1 MLSLFP
7 NQDMAESRYI
17 HGSRGAEQARLAKL
31 NDLVNPSFL
40 EFLQLDGARST
51 R

>member
-17 HGSRGAEQARLAKL
+17 HGSRRAEQAPLATL
-31 NDLVNPSFL
+31 NALVNPSFL
-40 EFLQLDGARST
+40 KFLQLDGARSI